1 VSRETGL
8 LTREGPVSGFF
19 LCSEGHPA
27 VMKLF
32 RVSLVLYVYWVC
44 CICNAGITGNAQVPP
59 AAEEQPLP
67 PPEAATTTAAAPAAT
82 ETAATVEAAAT
93 PIPAAGTTTIAGAA
107 STTVEAAV
115 PVAAAQA
122 ADDEASIETV
132 KENGQSTGLSAE
144 EINREVDKISNE
156 ATDQIDSYSMYRD
169 LMNLRHKITVQEVPE
184 DSENLRMVKSAIKVV
199 IETAFHS
206 FINGFLP
213 HVDRM
218 RREAGEDKRSYLD
231 GVVYV
236 AGALVGK
243 TKCSSMIACRA
254 GKFIQDQ
261 IPGAQLAVMMAESMV
276 PKSMLSWYQTFKTS
290 VIDRTDNCDAEYECS
305 LSEQIEDKS

>member
-1 VSRETGL
+1 
-8 LTREGPVSGFF
+8 
-19 LCSEGHPA
+19 
-27 VMKLF
+27 MKLF
-32 RVSLVLYVYWVC
+32 RVSLVLWVYWVC

-59 AAEEQPLP
+59 AADQPPL
-67 PPEAATTTAAAPAAT
+67 EAAAAAVT
-82 ETAATVEAAAT
+82 TEAAAT
-93 PIPAAGTTTIAGAA
+93 AGGAATTIAAGAA
-107 STTVEAAV
+107 STTVEAPV
-115 PVAAAQA
+115 PVNAANA
-122 ADDEASIETV
+122 ADGEASVETV
-132 KENGQSTGLSAE
+132 KETGHPTGLSAQ
-144 EINREVDKISNE
+144 EISKEVDKISNE
-156 ATDQIDSYSMYRD
+156 ATEQIDSYSMYRD

-184 DSENLRMVKSAIKVV
+184 DSENLKMVKSAIKVV

-236 AGALVGK
+236 AGALVGQ

-290 VIDRTDNCDAEYECS
+290 VIDRTDNCDAEYDCS
-305 LSEQIEDKS
+305 LTEQIEDKS